1 MDEILQACS
10 PDVLVVGGGHFGKR
24 AVEVLRAGKRPWK
37 IALVDLRAEV
47 VAGFESLGVTPL
59 VGEAVQVLERLMEVG
74 TLKWIVPAV
83 PFHLA
88 HAWVLHRLSGQ
99 VKARKIPVPQPLAVP
114 NPLQGQELDLYASY
128 ATFRCPEHCIE
139 PKEACTV
146 TGLPRPSPLYRVLGS
161 LEVPGFGVTGLR
173 SRQLGPGVGGVLV
186 KDFLSL
192 FERVNGRTGR
202 WIIYTACRC
211 HGVLSGLEVTA

>member
-1 MDEILQACS
+1 M
-10 PDVLVVGGGHFGKR
+10 LVVGGGHFGKR

-47 VAGFESLGVTPL
+47 LDGFLALGVAPL
-59 VGEAVQVLERLMEVG
+59 AGDAVQVLERLMEAG
-74 TLKWIVPAV
+74 TLQWIVPAV

-88 HAWVLHRLSGQ
+88 HAWVLHRLS
-99 VKARKIPVPQPLAVP
+99 KARKIPVPQPLAVP
-114 NPLQGQELDLYASY
+114 NPLQGQGLDLYTSY

-161 LEVPGFGVTGLR
+161 LEVPGFQVTGLR
-173 SRQLGPGVGGVLV
+173 SRQLGPGVGGVLA

-192 FERVNGRTGR
+192 LERIKGRPGR

-211 HGVLSGLEVTA
+211 HGVLSALEVTA